1 MPSIQVENLRKS
13 FDYYHKEQGLKNSL
27 RNVIKRKK
35 LTKNAVNDI
44 SFTVDPG
51 EIVGFIGPNGA
62 GKTTTLKLLAGILF
76 PTSGNALVNGFVPW
90 ERKTQFKMGF
100 SIVMGQ
106 KTQLNWDLPA
116 MESFNLNK
124 HIYEVEDSE
133 YKKTVGELTDLLG
146 VNDQLKV
153 QVRRLS
159 LGERMKM
166 ELIAAL
172 IHKPKI
178 ILLDEPTIGLDAISQ
193 KKIREFIIQYN
204 SQNKAT
210 ILLTSHYMNDIESLC
225 DRTIVINDG
234 ALVYDGQLSGI
245 SDMFSQIKLIK
256 LRFSENVGN
265 EKLASFGTVKEND
278 GVSAVLEVHKDKLKA
293 SSKAILDS
301 LPVFDLNIEDIPIED
316 AIALMYQT
324 PKQEVDASCRQTK
337 GAA

>member
-1 MPSIQVENLRKS
+1 MPSIQVESLRKS
-13 FDYYHKEQGLKNSL
+13 FDYYHKEQGLKSSL
-27 RNVIKRKK
+27 LNVIKRKK
-35 LTKNAVNDI
+35 LTKNAVNSI
-44 SFTVDPG
+44 SFSVEPG

-116 MESFNLNK
+116 VESFNLNK
-124 HIYEVEDSE
+124 HIYEVEDGE
-133 YKKTVGELTDLLG
+133 FKKTVGELTELLG
-146 VNDQLKV
+146 VKDQLKV

-172 IHKPKI
+172 IHRPKI

-193 KKIREFIIQYN
+193 KKIREFVNQYN
-204 SQNKAT
+204 VQNKAT

-234 ALVYDGQLSGI
+234 ALVYDGHLSGI

-256 LRFSENVGN
+256 LRFSENVDN

-278 GVSAVLEVHKDKLKA
+278 GVSAVLEVHKEKLKE
-293 SSKAILDS
+293 SSKTILDT

-316 AIALMYQT
+316 AIALMYQS
-324 PKQEVDASCRQTK
+324 PMREVETSGHEK

>member
-13 FDYYHKEQGLKNSL
+13 FDYYQKEQGLKSSL
-27 RNVIKRKK
+27 LNVIKRKK
-35 LTKNAVNDI
+35 LTKNAVNSI
-44 SFTVDPG
+44 SFSIEPG

-76 PTSGNALVNGFVPW
+76 PTGGNALVNGFVPW

-116 MESFNLNK
+116 VESFNLNK
-124 HIYEVEDSE
+124 HIYEVEDGDF
-133 YKKTVGELTDLLG
+133 KKTVGELTELLG
-146 VNDQLKV
+146 VQNQLKV

-172 IHKPKI
+172 IHRPKI

-193 KKIREFIIQYN
+193 KKIREFVNQYN
-204 SQNKAT
+204 VQNKAT

-234 ALVYDGQLSGI
+234 ALVYDGHLSGI

-256 LRFSENVGN
+256 LRFSENVGD

-278 GVSAVLEVHKDKLKA
+278 GVSAVLEVHKEKLRE

-316 AIALMYQT
+316 AIALMYQS
-324 PKQEVDASCRQTK
+324 PMREVEASGHEK

>member
-13 FDYYHKEQGLKNSL
+13 FDYYHKEQGLKSSL
-27 RNVIKRKK
+27 LNVIKRKK
-35 LTKNAVNDI
+35 LTKHAVNSI
-44 SFTVDPG
+44 SFTVEPG

-116 MESFNLNK
+116 VESFNLNK
-124 HIYEVEDSE
+124 HIYEVEE
-133 YKKTVGELTDLLG
+133 GEFKKTVGELTELLG
-146 VNDQLKV
+146 VQNQLKV

-172 IHKPKI
+172 IHRPKI

-193 KKIREFIIQYN
+193 KKIREFVNQYN
-204 SQNKAT
+204 VQNKAT

-234 ALVYDGQLSGI
+234 SLVYDGHLSGI

-256 LRFSENVGN
+256 LRFSENVGS

-278 GVSAVLEVHKDKLKA
+278 GVSAVLEVHKEKLRE

-316 AIALMYQT
+316 AIALMYQS
-324 PKQEVDASCRQTK
+324 QMREVESSSKEK

>member
-1 MPSIQVENLRKS
+1 MPSIYVENLQKS

-35 LTKNAVNDI
+35 LTRNAVNDI
-44 SFTVDPG
+44 SFTVEPG

-76 PTSGNALVNGFVPW
+76 PTGGTALVNGFVPW
-90 ERKTQFKMGF
+90 ERKTPFKMGF

-116 MESFNLNK
+116 LESFNLNK
-124 HIYEVEDSE
+124 HIYEVPDGE
-133 YKKTVGELTDLLG
+133 YRATVGELTELLD
-146 VNDQLKV
+146 VHDQLKV

-172 IHKPKI
+172 IHRPKI

-193 KKIREFIIQYN
+193 KKIREFVNQYN
-204 SQNKAT
+204 TQNKAT

-225 DRTIVINDG
+225 DRTMVINDG
-234 ALVYDGQLSGI
+234 ALVYDGHLSGI
-245 SDMFSQIKLIK
+245 SDMFSRIKLIK
-256 LRFSENVGN
+256 LRFSQNVDS
-265 EKLASFGTVKEND
+265 EALAAFGTVKEND
-278 GVSAVLEVHKDKLKA
+278 GVSAVLEVHKDRLRE

-316 AIALMYQT
+316 AIALMY
-324 PKQEVDASCRQTK
+324 AK